1 MRFPKMRPGI
11 VAVVSVGL
19 FIPAV
24 AGAHERHR
32 ILDGRTYDRMRE
44 LAHVLDE
51 QAQHAAEQAIE
62 SAHHGGRGERRFLN
76 AITHFAEQAADFHER
91 MDRYRESPWDVPDEV
106 DHLIRDA
113 RRVNSQIHSA
123 HVLEHTW
130 DDWDAVVDVLGRM
143 QRVLVSED
151 HRDRYSDHSD
161 HH

>member
-1 MRFPKMRPGI
+1 MRFPKMRPVI

-24 AGAHERHR
+24 ADAHERHR
-32 ILDGRTYDRMRE
+32 ILDGRMYDRMRE
-44 LAHVLDE
+44 LAHGLDE
-51 QAQHAAEQAIE
+51 QPKHAGDV
-62 SAHHGGRGERRFLN
+62 HK
-76 AITHFAEQAADFHER
+76 R
-91 MDRYRESPWDVPDEV
+91 MDRYGESPWDVPDEV

-113 RRVNSQIHSA
+113 RRVNSQIHST